1 MRLILRHAYR
11 SGKTTKGFEEEK
23 REKVTLGS
31 SSMAE
36 MRSERRSKQR
46 RASGGCW
53 AAEATMDSNCA
64 TSTPNRERG
73 TFSLTYFF
81 AISTTTKTKCYRQK
95 QKLLFRRRRFKIQ
108 DWGERFGV
116 KINKNDSSRVWEKWT
131 EGITE
136 LISEPLPVGSK
147 VWPGTFFLFFF
158 CNRIVRGALFSL
170 FFSFSFFQ
178 IIFW

>member
-1 MRLILRHAYR
+1 MHTDLEKQRKVL
-11 SGKTTKGFEEEK
+11 KK

-31 SSMAE
+31 SPMAE

-64 TSTPNRERG
+64 TSTLNRERG

-81 AISTTTKTKCYRQK
+81 AISTTTKTKCYKEK
-95 QKLLFRRRRFKIQ
+95 QRLLCRRRRFKIQ

-116 KINKNDSSRVWEKWT
+116 KKEKKKMIVVQCERNELEEIRNWSVFQGLGLCMRLNVKVVILRRPRNFLGKVRVGKGPRKCW
-131 EGITE
+131 
-136 LISEPLPVGSK
+136 
-147 VWPGTFFLFFF
+147 
-158 CNRIVRGALFSL
+158 FSL
-170 FFSFSFFQ
+170 
-178 IIFW
+178 